1 MDADHL
7 KDQIIRPKLAE
18 VFGDLLAGSIVTR
31 ATLEAL
37 KGQNEDER
45 KKIMIEAVCAH
56 ERVLAM
62 WGQARATKQ
71 KDEWMKQAVG

>member
-31 ATLEAL
+31 ATLAAI
-37 KGQNEDER
+37 KGQDEDER
-45 KKIMIEAVCAH
+45 KRLIIEAVCAH

-62 WGQARATKQ
+62 WGASRAGKQ
-71 KDEWMKQAVG
+71 KDEWTKQSSD

>member
-1 MDADHL
+1 MDADAL

-31 ATLEAL
+31 ATLAAL
-37 KGQNEDER
+37 QGQNEEER
-45 KKIMIEAVCAH
+45 KRLIIEAVCAH

-62 WGQARATKQ
+62 WGEARASKQ
-71 KDEWMKQAVG
+71 KYEWLKQSEG

>member
-1 MDADHL
+1 MDADAL

-31 ATLEAL
+31 ATLAAL
-37 KGQNEDER
+37 QGQNEDER
-45 KKIMIEAVCAH
+45 KRLIIEAVCAH

-62 WGQARATKQ
+62 WGEARAVKQ
-71 KDEWMKQAVG
+71 KDEWLKQSGG